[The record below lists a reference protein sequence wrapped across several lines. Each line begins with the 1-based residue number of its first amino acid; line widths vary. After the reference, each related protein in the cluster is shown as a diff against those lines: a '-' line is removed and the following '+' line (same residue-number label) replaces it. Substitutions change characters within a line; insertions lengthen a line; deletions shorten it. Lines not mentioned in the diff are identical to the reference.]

1 MSAQYG
7 MTNAEWRT
15 LRALRS
21 PERVQRFLD
30 DQIAYNLETGGP
42 TCYSP
47 RLVLRHGHA
56 HCMEGALLAAAALRA
71 QGRPALLL
79 DLESVRDDD
88 HVLALFREG
97 ACWGALA
104 KSNYSG
110 LRFREPVY
118 RTLRELVMSYFMH
131 YFNLRGEKTLRAFS
145 TRPVR
150 LQRFDPRGWMAS
162 ESDVWYIPEY
172 LGEIAH
178 TDLLTSAQIRRL
190 TRMDRRLF
198 EAGRHGSITH

>member
-1 MSAQYG
+1 MSQYG
-7 MTNAEWRT
+7 MTKTEWKT
-15 LRALRS
+15 LRGLRR
-21 PERVQRFLD
+21 PEQVQRFLED
-30 DQIAYNLETGGP
+30 EIAYNMETGGA

-47 RLVLRHGHA
+47 RLVLRHGRA
-56 HCMEGALLAAAALRA
+56 HCMEGGLLAAAALRA

-88 HVLALFREG
+88 HVLALFQEG
-97 ACWGALA
+97 GCWGAVA

-110 LRFREPVY
+110 LGFREPVY

-131 YFNLRGEKTLRAFS
+131 YYNLQGEKTLRAFS

-150 LQRFDPRGWMAS
+150 LQRFDARGWMAS
-162 ESDVWYIPEY
+162 EEDVWYIPEY
-172 LGEIAH
+172 LYKIAH

-190 TRMDRRLF
+190 TKMDRRLF
-198 EAGRHGSITH
+198 EAGKHGSVAH